1 VLAYG
6 VGYLGVRVA
15 TGMFSYSD
23 KPSLGSFGETA
34 REPESSLWRRG
45 GHDGGKVTAEKDA

>member
-23 KPSLGSFGETA
+23 KPSLGSLGETA